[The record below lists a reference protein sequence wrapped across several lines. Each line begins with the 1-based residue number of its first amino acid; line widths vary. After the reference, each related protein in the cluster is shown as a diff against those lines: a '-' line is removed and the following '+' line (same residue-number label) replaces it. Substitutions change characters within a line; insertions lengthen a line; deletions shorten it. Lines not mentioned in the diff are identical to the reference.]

1 MCCINSGVGRSR
13 INDNCVL
20 GVRWGFEKIGASNQR
35 IHTLRVGKLTF
46 NRIVVGKLIK
56 TFRSTETSIMNHS
69 LLEPVLEIVVVFGLL
84 DGRILS
90 ILFVRTLV
98 GWRAAWL
105 AYAYLE

>member
-1 MCCINSGVGRSR
+1 M
-13 INDNCVL
+13 
-20 GVRWGFEKIGASNQR
+20 
-35 IHTLRVGKLTF
+35 TF

-56 TFRSTETSIMNHS
+56 IFRSTETSIINHS